1 MVKGSYW
8 GVVFVEAVD
17 ISVIIPTRNR
27 AAWLPTCLAHIE
39 QQSFPA
45 GRFEVLVVDD
55 GSTDDTLSVVQ
66 RYAQGSPI
74 CIRAHHQPH
83 TGLAAARNL
92 GAEKAMG
99 RWLLF
104 LCDDELV
111 SPRLVEQHVTAH
123 QHRALPACVMGTV
136 RRHPQLPRDTF
147 TRQFLDE
154 VTNWENYAD
163 APHFLDWQRSNFSLS
178 RERFQDLGGFSTA
191 QPLYAVNIWELA
203 HRMEQAGLE
212 PIQLADARCYIWQP
226 TTFAAE
232 RFRQYHLGFGLF
244 HLQRATRSTLI
255 PERFR
260 LHRTRLQQ
268 LVHTLTIPYYV
279 RACNREEEEAS
290 MLISGLYKRVLYYDR
305 TVGYQDALAD
315 RPPRPPVAE
324 DGKHATLGRGVDF

>member
-1 MVKGSYW
+1 MGQQWCRSVQQ
-8 GVVFVEAVD
+8 VD

-27 AAWLPTCLAHIE
+27 AAWLPTCLAHME

-45 GRFEVLVVDD
+45 GRFEILVVDD
-55 GSTDDTLSVVQ
+55 GGTDDAVSVVE
-66 RYAQGSPI
+66 RYAHGSPV
-74 CIRAHHQPH
+74 CIRAHRQPH

-92 GAEKAMG
+92 GAEKALG
-99 RWLLF
+99 QYLLF

-111 SPRLVEQHVTAH
+111 SPRLIQQHHLAH
-123 QHRALPACVMGTV
+123 QEAERPACVMGTV

-154 VTNWENYAD
+154 PSHWESYSD
-163 APHFLDWQRSNFSLS
+163 TPHFLDWQRSNFSVP
-178 RERFQDLGGFSTA
+178 RESFESLTGFSTE
-191 QPLYAVNIWELA
+191 QSLYAVNIWELA
-203 HRMEQAGLE
+203 FRMERAGLQ
-212 PIQLADARCYIWQP
+212 PMQLSDARAYIWQP

-232 RFRQYHLGFGLF
+232 RFRQYHLGFGLL
-244 HLQRATRSTLI
+244 HLQQRTRAAHI

-260 LHRTRLQQ
+260 LRRTRLQQ
-268 LVHTLTIPYYV
+268 LWHSLTIPHYV

-290 MLISGLYKRVLYYDR
+290 MLTSSLYKRVLYYDR
-305 TVGYQDALAD
+305 AVGYQDALLN